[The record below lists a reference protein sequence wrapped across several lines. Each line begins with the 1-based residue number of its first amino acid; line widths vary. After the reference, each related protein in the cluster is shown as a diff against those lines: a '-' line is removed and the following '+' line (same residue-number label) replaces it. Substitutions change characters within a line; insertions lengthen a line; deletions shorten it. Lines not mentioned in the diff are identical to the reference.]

1 MKYAELNNLD
11 RFDTYA
17 DIKGVYSRGTR
28 GQFDATF
35 RDYVMKEATPE
46 IEALIKDFRETY
58 DFVIIDKEWEYP
70 DDNDEMGTGS
80 CTTTYDYRDIGD
92 DCVFLLF
99 EGKIVGVTCFSYDGN
114 MPVVWFH
121 ESNPG
126 YHLHDDIAFHLKK
139 QK

>member
-46 IEALIKDFRETY
+46 IEALIKEMRKLGYKLSCEHSGTLSWDGTRCMPDTNPTIDTY
-58 DFVIIDKEWEYP
+58 NDHRMAMAFAPASLTYPNLQIKNPDLVSKSFPEFWTEY
-70 DDNDEMGTGS
+70 S
-80 CTTTYDYRDIGD
+80 KLC
-92 DCVFLLF
+92 
-99 EGKIVGVTCFSYDGN
+99 
-114 MPVVWFH
+114 
-121 ESNPG
+121 
-126 YHLHDDIAFHLKK
+126 
-139 QK
+139 